1 MENKPKKAE
10 TKKKKKFLSGS
21 VLSSWYCRARPDP
34 VGLRRQQLLRNLHK
48 ERDRSEMFHSQTPAR
63 TWHPAPHTPPRP
75 WWSLALF
82 PPSSGARRAA
92 EGFIQSALQEAQG
105 WGHRTRVGQ
114 ALRCWERRRRWQQCV
129 PESLFLSDTPDFF
142 FSLNKVISSR
152 VAGD

>member
-63 TWHPAPHTPPRP
+63 TWHPTPPRGHGGLWLFSHP
-75 WWSLALF
+75 ALGPGELQRDLSKVLSKKLKDGGTGHVWARHCDAGRGGGDGSNVSLNHY
-82 PPSSGARRAA
+82 SSVT
-92 EGFIQSALQEAQG
+92 LQ
-105 WGHRTRVGQ
+105 T
-114 ALRCWERRRRWQQCV
+114 
-129 PESLFLSDTPDFF
+129 FF